1 MDLSVP
7 LPDNSTRTSHEIT
20 NEASGETSGCSE
32 TKDKEEAKHPESVQ
46 ELLRKRELIIKL
58 IPPMTESPDHVSND
72 LEHCLTLYTALDVLD
87 EDNKFICD
95 PCTDRLKK
103 EWRERKVC

>member
-7 LPDNSTRTSHEIT
+7 LPDSSTQTSHEVT
-20 NEASGETSGCSE
+20 NKASDETSGSSE
-32 TKDKEEAKHPESVQ
+32 TKDKQEARHPKSVQ
-46 ELLRKRELIIKL
+46 DLLKERKL
-58 IPPMTESPDHVSND
+58 ITKLILPVTESPDHVSND
-72 LEHCLTLYTALDVLD
+72 LERCLTLYTALDVLD